1 MADVLER
8 PATSGL
14 WHELAL
20 GPGRGRLLI
29 GVVLSVLGPLAVT
42 PLVVSLDGPTALY
55 LLAILP
61 AAFVGRLLPS
71 LVAALVS
78 AVLHSLFVSPP
89 EGSLAP
95 QAVDWVVLAVFTGLA
110 IVFSVEEAARARAR
124 AVQDRLAFLAEANRV
139 LTTSLD
145 SGQTVSDLAN
155 LAVPRIADWCV
166 IALRSSLEGTLEQ
179 HVAHADPEKV
189 GLARELRE
197 KYPPSMSDSE
207 SPVVTVLRT
216 GRSMVIPRVS
226 AEVLRAAAQDDDH
239 LRIMLDLGLRSAL
252 LVPLTGPYGS
262 IGVLTLIQAE
272 SGRRYSESDLSFAEE
287 LARTASMA
295 IENAR
300 LHQERSRIAQT
311 LQNSLLPS
319 EIPNIPGLEL
329 AVRYRPAGE
338 GNLVGGDFFDVF
350 DAGGGA
356 WAVALG
362 DVCGK
367 GPEAAALTGLVRH
380 TIRTAAIRER
390 MPSAV
395 LSTVNRQILDTNGDR
410 FCTATLGTLQQNNG
424 VVNLMVSCGGHPAP
438 LVIRAARTVEETDCA
453 GTLLGVF
460 PEPEL
465 GDSPVDLGPGDAIV
479 FYTDGV
485 TEQFSRNGTS
495 GDARLVSLL
504 WESEGL
510 DAAQIADRIYREA
523 ALEDDDAPRDDMAIV
538 VLRVPE
544 KKETKK
550 VS

>member
-1 MADVLER
+1 MADVLDR

-14 WHELAL
+14 WHELVL
-20 GPGRGRLLI
+20 GPGRRRLLF
-29 GVVLSVLGPLAVT
+29 GVVLAVLGPLAVT
-42 PLVVSLDGPTALY
+42 PLVLSLDGPAALY
-55 LLAILP
+55 FLAILP
-61 AAFVGRLLPS
+61 AAFVGRLWPS
-71 LVAALVS
+71 LIAAIVSAALLS
-78 AVLHSLFVSPP
+78 MFVSPP
-89 EGSLAP
+89 KGSLAP
-95 QAVDWVVLAVFTGLA
+95 QAVDWVVLGVIVGLA

-124 AVQDRLAFLAEANRV
+124 AVQDRLAFLAQANRV

-145 SGQTVSDLAN
+145 SGQTVEDLAN

-166 IALRSSLEGTLEQ
+166 IALRSSAEGTLEQ

-189 GLARELRE
+189 HLAEELRE
-197 KYPPSMSDSE
+197 KYPPSMSDPD
-207 SPVVTVLRT
+207 SPLVAVLRT
-216 GRSMVIPRVS
+216 GRSTVIPRVP
-226 AEVLRAAAQDDDH
+226 EGLLRAAAQDEEH
-239 LRIMLDLGLRSAL
+239 LGVLLGLGLRSAL
-252 LVPLTGPYGS
+252 LVALTGPHGPV
-262 IGVLTLIQAE
+262 GVLALIQAE
-272 SGRRYSESDLSFAEE
+272 SGRRYTEADLSFAEE

-300 LHQERSRIAQT
+300 LHQERTRIAQT

-319 EIPNIPGLEL
+319 EIPQIPGLEL

-380 TIRTAAIRER
+380 TIRTAAVRER

-395 LSTVNRQILDTNGDR
+395 LSTVNRQILKTNGDR
-410 FCTATLGTLQQNNG
+410 FCTATMGTLQESNG
-424 VVNLMVSCGGHPAP
+424 VVKIMVSCGGHPAP
-438 LVIRAARTVEETDCA
+438 LVIRAARTVEETDCV

-465 GDSPVDLGPGDAIV
+465 EDSPVHLGPGDAIV

-510 DAAQIADRIYREA
+510 DASQIADRIYREA
-523 ALEDDDAPRDDMAIV
+523 ALEEDDAPRDDMAIV
-538 VLRVPE
+538 VLRVPAR
-544 KKETKK
+544 KA
-550 VS
+550 S